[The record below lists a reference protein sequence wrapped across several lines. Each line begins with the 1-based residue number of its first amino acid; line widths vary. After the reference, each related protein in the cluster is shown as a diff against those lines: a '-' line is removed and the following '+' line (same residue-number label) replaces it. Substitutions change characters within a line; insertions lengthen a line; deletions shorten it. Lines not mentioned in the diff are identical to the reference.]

1 MQNQRLLLSAIMLAF
16 VSANATADPLTVYGK
31 GNVTLQSTDDGEGS
45 FSEVKS
51 NNSRLGF
58 KGDYDLEDGLTAFYV
73 FEFGVDLADSSDG
86 DNVKSRNQYIGLK
99 GNAGSIMI
107 GRNDTMLKRSQ
118 GKIDQFNDFEADV
131 GGLWEAEVRA
141 NNSISYFTPSY
152 NGFGAQLTYILED
165 SVDAED
171 AVSAALFYGDDN
183 LKDSNIFLSVAFDSE
198 VNGYDSV
205 RVNGQTKVAGVKLG
219 AMLQRQEDIITGLE
233 QDGWLLSGAY
243 PLGKTELKAQYQT
256 LEDDK
261 AVSIG
266 ADYKAGKNTTLYA
279 WYSSFNLDLDAP
291 DRDYLAV
298 GIKHKF

>member
-1 MQNQRLLLSAIMLAF
+1 MKKTTVMLVMAMAGVATVQAEPVKLYGQLN
-16 VSANATADPLTVYGK
+16 VSA
-31 GNVTLQSTDDGEGS
+31 QSGDEGEGR
-45 FSEVKS
+45 FSELKS
-51 NNSRLGF
+51 NSSRFGL
-58 KGDYDLEDGLTAFYV
+58 KGDYALEDGLTLVYQL
-73 FEFGVDLADSSDG
+73 EWGVNVSDSSSS
-86 DNVKSRNQYIGLK
+86 NVTARNQYIGLA
-99 GNAGSIMI
+99 GNFGEVRL
-107 GRNDTMLKRSQ
+107 GRHDTATKMSQ

-261 AVSIG
+261 AISLG
-266 ADYKAGKNTTLYA
+266 LDYKAGKDTTLFA
-279 WYSSFNLDLDAP
+279 WYSSFNLDTPTP